1 MKNLRNRPAVDL
13 VASEGKLTN
22 LAAQPFFK
30 QFKILDENLVAVK
43 WAKVELTLN
52 RPIYVGFI
60 IWNLSKTLMYD
71 FHYIYIK
78 WKYPDSTLLF
88 TNTDSLTY
96 QIQTDNMYE
105 DFYADKHLF
114 DFSG

>member
-1 MKNLRNRPAVDL
+1 MENLRNRPAVDL
-13 VASEGKLTN
+13 VASEGKLTK

-30 QFKILDENLVAVK
+30 QFKILHENLVAVK
-43 WAKVELTLN
+43 GAKVELTLN
-52 RPIYVGFI
+52 RPIYVEFI

-96 QIQTDNMYE
+96 QILTDNMYE

>member
-43 WAKVELTLN
+43 
-52 RPIYVGFI
+52 
-60 IWNLSKTLMYD
+60 
-71 FHYIYIK
+71 
-78 WKYPDSTLLF
+78 
-88 TNTDSLTY
+88 
-96 QIQTDNMYE
+96 
-105 DFYADKHLF
+105 
-114 DFSG
+114 